1 MLEKFMYICFT
12 FLLICSG
19 CSMKEDKIEHKL
31 DIPIN
36 ESNEKSKDILL
47 TSNDREKNSTEEYA
61 YINIIINADNIV
73 EYNLYV
79 YDFNK
84 SNELHFTGR
93 LIDGSSYKK
102 GSDAEYEF
110 SELAGF
116 KSVNNIDENRKL
128 LDSDFVTI
136 ECSVIDSEGNKQN
149 CTNML
154 KIENSQGYH
163 YGNIYLSKVDDNY
176 QFSLV
181 AE

>member
-1 MLEKFMYICFT
+1 MLKKFMYICFT

-19 CSMKEDKIEHKL
+19 CSMKEDKTKHDL
-31 DIPIN
+31 DISMN
-36 ESNEKSKDILL
+36 ESNENSKDIVL
-47 TSNDREKNSTEEYA
+47 TSKDREKNLTDEYA

-84 SNELHFTGR
+84 SNELYFTGR
-93 LIDGSSYKK
+93 LSDGSSYEK
-102 GSDAEYEF
+102 GSNAEYEL

-116 KSVNNIDENRKL
+116 KTANNIDENRKL

-136 ECSVIDSEGNKQN
+136 ECSVIDSEGNEQN

-163 YGNIYLSKVDDNY
+163 YGDIYLSKVDDNY

-181 AE
+181 VE